1 MTITGTALDHFWE
14 LVWGAIAL
22 KQEAFE
28 VMKNLP
34 LAPDAAGRV
43 VILAGLSQA
52 IGQSIILFVN
62 RVKPGRFVL
71 SLAISAVLF
80 GFGYLFWA
88 LSTWAMKNLFYPP
101 TIPFNSVR
109 ATLGF
114 AYAPQLFSFL
124 VALPYFG
131 VPINVILS
139 IWSFIALLL
148 GLTIS
153 LNVDVFDAAIC
164 GTLGW
169 LMVQV
174 LQRTIGRPVAN
185 FGHWLSNSAA
195 GVNLVTDL
203 KEIEKMWERPTSK

>member
-1 MTITGTALDHFWE
+1 MTIAGTALDHFWE
-14 LVWGAIAL
+14 LIWGAIAL
-22 KQEAFE
+22 KPEAFNFI
-28 VMKNLP
+28 KNLP
-34 LAPDAAGRV
+34 LAAQAAGKV

-62 RVKPGRFVL
+62 RVKPLRFFL
-71 SLAISAVLF
+71 SLAISSLLF
-80 GFGYLFWA
+80 CFGYLFWA

-101 TIPFNSVR
+101 AISFASVR

-124 VALPYFG
+124 IALPYLG

-139 IWSFIALLL
+139 IWSFIGLLL
-148 GLTIS
+148 GLSIS
-153 LNVDVFDAAIC
+153 LDLDVFEAAIC
-164 GTLGW
+164 GALGW

-185 FGHWLSNSAA
+185 FGRWLSNSTA

-203 KEIEKMWERPTSK
+203 KEIEKMWERRTS

>member
-1 MTITGTALDHFWE
+1 MTITGTALDHFWQ

-22 KQEAFE
+22 KPEAFNFI
-28 VMKNLP
+28 KTLP
-34 LAPDAAGRV
+34 SATQAADKV

-52 IGQSIILFVN
+52 IGQSIILFIN
-62 RVKPGRFVL
+62 RVKPFRFVV
-71 SLAISAVLF
+71 SLGISALLF

-101 TIPFNSVR
+101 DIPFTDVR
-109 ATLGF
+109 STLGF

-124 VALPYFG
+124 IALPYLG
-131 VPINVILS
+131 VPINIILS
-139 IWSFIALLL
+139 IWSFISLLL

-153 LNVDVFDAAIC
+153 LNLDVFDAAIC

-169 LMVQV
+169 LVVQV
-174 LQRTIGRPVAN
+174 LQRTVGKPVAN
-185 FGHWLSNSAA
+185 FGRWLSNSAA

-203 KEIEKMWERPTSK
+203 KEIEKKWEGRSS